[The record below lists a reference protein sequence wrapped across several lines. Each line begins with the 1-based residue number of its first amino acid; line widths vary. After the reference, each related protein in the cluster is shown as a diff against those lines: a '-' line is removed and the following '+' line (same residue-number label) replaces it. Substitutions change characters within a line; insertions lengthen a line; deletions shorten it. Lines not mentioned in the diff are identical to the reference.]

1 MYEFEDMEGSQKTC
15 SRQQNDEIS
24 THTFNPLL
32 FGYLR
37 SAMSTLESQN
47 EILTILA
54 AYSAAKSSTVN
65 NPIKNFETDFSPY
78 DNGTPIILCA
88 LGLSEPGSV
97 YNKPNRALV
106 K

>member
-1 MYEFEDMEGSQKTC
+1 MYEFEDMAVSQKTC
-15 SRQQNDEIS
+15 SRQQNDETS

-37 SAMSTLESQN
+37 SALNALESQN

-54 AYSAAKSSTVN
+54 GYSASKSSTAS
-65 NPIKNFETDFSPY
+65 NPIMNFETDFSHY
-78 DNGTPIILCA
+78 DNGKPIKLCA
-88 LGLSEPGSV
+88 FGLSEPGSG
-97 YNKPNRALV
+97 YNKPNRATV